1 MQPVNPLA
9 QPDWDATLLRRAD
22 FSFFHGSAWTRV
34 LVATYGYAPVWQSA
48 GAAWLPLMEV
58 DSWLTG
64 RRGIALP
71 FTDDCAPLCETAGEF
86 APLFEQALAW
96 GRARGWRSIE
106 LRGGRNL
113 LPGAPASVAFYGH
126 RVDLGVGAEA
136 LFQRLDGSARQAVRK
151 AERAGVTV
159 EVRQDE
165 QAIRDFYVLQC
176 LTRKRHGLP
185 PQSRGFFLNLW
196 RQVLAQNQ
204 GMVVLASTHGR
215 PLAGAV
221 FLFLGGRAIY
231 KYGASDYRQQ
241 QLRPNNLVMWTGMQ
255 WLARQGATT
264 LDLGKTSLRHEGL
277 RRFKRNLGA
286 VEHRLEYVKF
296 DLRQQSFIVEQDGVA
311 GWHNAVFRVLPV
323 WLSRVA
329 GRLLYRHWA

>member
-1 MQPVNPLA
+1 LA
-9 QPDWDATLLRRAD
+9 QPDWDASLAHRAD
-22 FSFFHGSAWTRV
+22 FSIFHGSAWSRV
-34 LVATYGYAPVWQSA
+34 LVETYGYSPVWQSA

-64 RRGIALP
+64 RRGIGLP
-71 FTDDCAPLCETAGEF
+71 FTDACAPLCETAEEF

-113 LPGAPASVAFYGH
+113 LPGAPASVAFYSH
-126 RVDLGVGAEA
+126 RLDLSVGIEA
-136 LFQRLDGSARQAVRK
+136 LYRKLDGSARQAVRK

-165 QAIRDFYVLQC
+165 PAIRDFYVLQC
-176 LTRKRHGLP
+176 LTRQRHGLP
-185 PQSRGFFLNLW
+185 PQPQRFFLNLW
-196 RQVLAQNQ
+196 RRVLAQNQ
-204 GMVVLASTHGR
+204 GMVVLASAHGR

-231 KYGASDYRQQ
+231 KYGASDHRQQ
-241 QLRPNNLVMWTGMQ
+241 QLRPNNLVMWTGIQ
-255 WLARQGATT
+255 WLARHGAST
-264 LDLGKTSLRHEGL
+264 LDLGKTSLMHEGL

-286 VEHRLEYVKF
+286 LEHRLEYVKF
-296 DLRQQSFIVEQDGVA
+296 DLRQQAFVVERDGVA
-311 GWHNAVFRVLPV
+311 GWHNEVFRWLPI
-323 WLSRVA
+323 WLSREA